1 MDAAAGLIRVRGR
14 RLIAMDTRT
23 LLLTLHIAAA
33 GSWLGADLLVHAL
46 TPRLERDP
54 SAAPTWAR
62 TQVWL
67 HGSYY
72 PIVAVVLLA
81 TGVLLVL
88 DGGWSWSSDFIWV
101 GVGAIVLGAALGGG
115 GLGSLSKRRVAAL
128 TAGDESTAIDAS
140 RKLQRLG
147 VVVTLLPIVAILVMV
162 DKWQL

>member
-1 MDAAAGLIRVRGR
+1 
-14 RLIAMDTRT
+14 MDTRT
-23 LLLTLHIAAA
+23 LVLTLHIAAA

-46 TPRLERDP
+46 TPRLERDR
-54 SAAPTWAR
+54 SAAPTWAGA
-62 TQVWL
+62 QVWL
-67 HGSYY
+67 HDRFY

-88 DGGWSWSSDFIWV
+88 DGGWPWSSAFIWV

-115 GLGSLSKRRVAAL
+115 GLGSLAKRRVAAL
-128 TAGDESTAIDAS
+128 TAGDESTAIAAS

-147 VVVTLLPIVAILVMV
+147 LVVTLLPIVAILAMV

>member
-1 MDAAAGLIRVRGR
+1 MGAAAGLTRVRGR
-14 RLIAMDTRT
+14 RLIAHGHTNP
-23 LLLTLHIAAA
+23 LLTLHIADA

-62 TQVWL
+62 AQAWL

-88 DGGWSWSSDFIWV
+88 NGGWSWSSDFIWV
-101 GVGAIVLGAALGGG
+101 GVGAIVLGTALGGG
-115 GLGSLSKRRVAAL
+115 GLGSLSKQRLAAL
-128 TAGDESTAIDAS
+128 TAGDESTATDAS
-140 RKLQRLG
+140 RKLQRLS
-147 VVVTLLPIVAILVMV
+147 VVVTLLPIVAILAMV